1 MSIQKYLREK
11 YDKPKET
18 EVSVCGGKKIS
29 EEGCHKKVGHLMKT
43 AYFLAKQGFS
53 FRNYSKLINFQEKN
67 NVNPRKRVT

>member
-1 MSIQKYLREK
+1 MSTQKYLREK

-43 AYFLAKQGFS
+43 AYFLAKEGFS
-53 FRNYSKLINFQEKN
+53 FRKYSKLINLQEKN
-67 NVNPRKRVT
+67 NVNLRKRVT